1 MGLYSKSISEIVAAK
16 LNKGK
21 EEAVEKKPN
30 KKEESKAE
38 RERAKEEK
46 RLAKEQEKEEK
57 RLAKEAAR
65 EEKKAAG
72 KKVKESPAPPPP
84 SPAKE
89 DSLEGE
95 TAVEMEV
102 DPEEE
107 EAETPPPPKVK
118 TMKSVKVKKSRKPA
132 VVGKKTAGVG
142 KAPKWFVDY
151 AKGMEAARGVTDPE
165 TVKETAQAKWQEK
178 GMPQRVAG
186 EREKHVS
193 RMYGMMFGH

>member
-21 EEAVEKKPN
+21 ETGEEVEKKPT
-30 KKEESKAE
+30 KKEEAKAE

-65 EEKKAAG
+65 EEKKAG
-72 KKVKESPAPPPP
+72 KKVKETPAPPP
-84 SPAKE
+84 SPANE
-89 DSLEGE
+89 ESVGEGE

-102 DPEEE
+102 DQEEE
-107 EAETPPPPKVK
+107 ETPEPKIK
-118 TMKSVKVKKSRKPA
+118 TMKSVKVKKSRKPIA
-132 VVGKKTAGVG
+132 SGKKTAGAG
-142 KAPKWFVDY
+142 KAPRWFVEY

-165 TVKETAQAKWQEK
+165 VVKETAQAKWQQK

-193 RMYGMMFGH
+193 RMYGMMFGN